1 MPSNM
6 NILQKPILTEKASA
20 LTEKSNRFTFRVDHR
35 ANKLQIKSAIEK
47 MYGVNIIALNTM
59 VVVGKLKSRN
69 TKGGMVSG
77 RSPKYKKAIV
87 TLKDGETIDYYAN
100 I

>member
-1 MPSNM
+1 ME
-6 NILQKPILTEKASA
+6 ILQKPILTEKASA

-35 ANKLQIKSAIEK
+35 ANKLQIKSAIEQ
-47 MYGVNIIALNTM
+47 MYGVNIVALNTM
-59 VVVGKLKSRN
+59 VVVGKMKSRN